1 MRKKEE
7 MPSLPG
13 KCFNRRPDNVKK
25 NIYAYLQGKFVGSTP
40 ARRCNF
46 VSIITDVFDSQ
57 RIVNTL
63 DENKGGLALVSS
75 EV

>member
-1 MRKKEE
+1 

-25 NIYAYLQGKFVGSTP
+25 KNAYLQGKFVGSTP

-46 VSIITDVFDSQ
+46 VSIITDVFNSQ
-57 RIVNTL
+57 LNVNTL
-63 DENKGGLALVSS
+63 DENKGGLALVSAA
-75 EV
+75 VYRTCGN